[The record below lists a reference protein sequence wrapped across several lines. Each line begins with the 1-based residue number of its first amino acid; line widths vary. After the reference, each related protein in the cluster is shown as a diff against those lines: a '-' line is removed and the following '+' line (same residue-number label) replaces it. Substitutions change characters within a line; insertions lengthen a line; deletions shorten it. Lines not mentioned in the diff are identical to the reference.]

1 MSVGSAARSA
11 ATAVVQQSAARSNG
25 AVPLMVRPQ
34 EELDVVQ
41 QTADRS
47 KAAEPAAAGAAA
59 GAAAAVEK
67 EPAAAGAAAAGTP
80 RIREHRPGPKGQGQ
94 NAR

>member
-1 MSVGSAARSA
+1 MVKEPTAAGAA

-25 AVPLMVRPQ
+25 AVPLMVHPE
-34 EELDVVQ
+34 EELDVVHQ
-41 QTADRS
+41 SADQS
-47 KAAEPAAAGAAA
+47 TDA
-59 GAAAAVEK
+59 GAAAALVK
-67 EPAAAGAAAAGTP
+67 EPAAAGTP